1 MNKLTIIDCL
11 LRAAGGDE
19 NCKEVFTDWYL
30 KGIFEVSRDKTV
42 NMNGII
48 EQIEKCFSK
57 GNHTDQEKDLAIA
70 TAEKLY
76 DEYEKT
82 QLIRNKLS

>member
-1 MNKLTIIDCL
+1 MSIIDCL

-19 NCKEVFTDWYL
+19 TSKLTFTDWYL
-30 KGIFEVSRDKTV
+30 KKIMSVSHDKTV

-57 GNHTDQEKDLAIA
+57 GNHTNQEKDLAIA